1 MIDKKR
7 AEFSFEIN
15 EELKMYPEVE
25 ELGIMIENTVENYR
39 FYKKVNQV
47 KEANE
52 IKGKMQEIKFA
63 QQHLILVMNM
73 DFDRP
78 SANLKKMAKG
88 SNIDLKDP
96 RIIDEFKAIQ

>member
-1 MIDKKR
+1 
-7 AEFSFEIN
+7 
-15 EELKMYPEVE
+15 
-25 ELGIMIENTVENYR
+25 
-39 FYKKVNQV
+39 
-47 KEANE
+47 
-52 IKGKMQEIKFA
+52 
-63 QQHLILVMNM
+63 MNM

>member
-39 FYKKVNQV
+39 FYKKVN
-47 KEANE
+47 
-52 IKGKMQEIKFA
+52 
-63 QQHLILVMNM
+63 
-73 DFDRP
+73 
-78 SANLKKMAKG
+78 
-88 SNIDLKDP
+88 
-96 RIIDEFKAIQ
+96 